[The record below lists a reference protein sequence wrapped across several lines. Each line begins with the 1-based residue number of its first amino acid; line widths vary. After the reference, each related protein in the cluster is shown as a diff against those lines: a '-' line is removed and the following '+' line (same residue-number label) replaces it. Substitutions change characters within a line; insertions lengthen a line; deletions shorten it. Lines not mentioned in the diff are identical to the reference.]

1 MTDAHVR
8 RTILKTPFVPF
19 ITVFSHVLK
28 THDRV
33 DLERLQQFAES
44 MSDSPT
50 SQPAR
55 KVSRLASV
63 FVSVA
68 TVYIESRQ
76 EDARNERVEQQKSAN
91 LTAHDYTSGE
101 IYQNTATIYPPPLW
115 APINPLLQALGFA
128 EDQSLNMDGDPGAN
142 ANLKIWFNGNQHIT
156 GLLEDDLSYLDTADL
171 TF

>member
-1 MTDAHVR
+1 VC

-19 ITVFSHVLK
+19 TTVFSHVLK
-28 THDRV
+28 TYDRV

-50 SQPAR
+50 SKPAY

-68 TVYIESRQ
+68 TAYVESKER
-76 EDARNERVEQQKSAN
+76 DARNERIEQPNPAS
-91 LTAHDYTSGE
+91 LTSLDYTSAGL
-101 IYQNTATIYPPPLW
+101 YQHTATDQMPIW
-115 APINPLLQALGFA
+115 APIDPLIHALGFA
-128 EDQSLNMDGDPGAN
+128 EDQPGNMNGSSGAN
-142 ANLKIWFNGNQHIT
+142 VSLENWFNGNQHIM
-156 GLLEDDLSYLDTADL
+156 GLLEDDLSYLDTATL